1 MHEASLMTG
10 LLSQIKAIAKEEG
23 AKKVTGVKVW
33 CGALSH
39 MTKAHFTEHFELAA
53 KGTLAEHAILHVT
66 ISDDPADDRAQDVVL
81 ESIDVAG

>member
-39 MTKAHFTEHFELAA
+39 MTKAHFAEHFELAA
-53 KGTLAEHAILHVT
+53 KGTLAEHAMLDVT

-81 ESIDVAG
+81 ESIDVAD